1 MKNDLIAITL
11 ARIWLSGYG
20 TLLEVTDKIKAMH
33 RLVSF
38 GVKFEFFD
46 QHPRSL
52 HILRHGPGRKAEY
65 TFISVVFSSPMIHYP
80 FRSFSCKQP

>member
-11 ARIWLSGYG
+11 ATLALIWQSGYG
-20 TLLEVTDKIKAMH
+20 TLVEVTDKIKAMH

-52 HILRHGPGRKAEY
+52 
-65 TFISVVFSSPMIHYP
+65 
-80 FRSFSCKQP
+80 

>member
-11 ARIWLSGYG
+11 ATLALIWLSGYG
-20 TLLEVTDKIKAMH
+20 TLLEMTDKIKAMH

-38 GVKFEFFD
+38 GVNFEFFD

-52 HILRHGPGRKAEY
+52 HMLRHGPGRKNEH
-65 TFISVVFSSPMIHYP
+65 TFISVVFSSPMIYYL
-80 FRSFSCKQP
+80 FCSF

>member
-11 ARIWLSGYG
+11 STLALIWLSGYG
-20 TLLEVTDKIKAMH
+20 TLLKVTGKIRAMH

-52 HILRHGPGRKAEY
+52 
-65 TFISVVFSSPMIHYP
+65 
-80 FRSFSCKQP
+80 

>member
-11 ARIWLSGYG
+11 ATLALIWLSSFS
-20 TLLEVTDKIKAMH
+20 TLLEVTNKIKAMR

-52 HILRHGPGRKAEY
+52 HIDATRTQGEKPKMPLSHD
-65 TFISVVFSSPMIHYP
+65 
-80 FRSFSCKQP
+80 Q

>member
-11 ARIWLSGYG
+11 ATLALIWQSGYG
-20 TLLEVTDKIKAMH
+20 TLVEVTDKIKAMR

-52 HILRHGPGRKAEY
+52 HIDATRTQGEKPKMPLSHD
-65 TFISVVFSSPMIHYP
+65 
-80 FRSFSCKQP
+80 Q

>member
-11 ARIWLSGYG
+11 ATLALIWLSGYG
-20 TLLEVTDKIKAMH
+20 TLVEVTDKIKAMH

-52 HILRHGPGRKAEY
+52 
-65 TFISVVFSSPMIHYP
+65 
-80 FRSFSCKQP
+80 

>member
-11 ARIWLSGYG
+11 ATLALIWLSSFGA
-20 TLLEVTDKIKAMH
+20 LLEVTNKIKAMR

-46 QHPRSL
+46 QHFRSL
-52 HILRHGPGRKAEY
+52 HIDTTLPQGEKPNMPL
-65 TFISVVFSSPMIHYP
+65 S
-80 FRSFSCKQP
+80 Q

>member
-11 ARIWLSGYG
+11 ATLALIWLSSFG
-20 TLLEVTDKIKAMH
+20 TLLEVTNKIKAMR

-52 HILRHGPGRKAEY
+52 HIDATRTQGGKPKMPLSHD
-65 TFISVVFSSPMIHYP
+65 
-80 FRSFSCKQP
+80 Q

>member
-1 MKNDLIAITL
+1 MKNDFIVITL
-11 ARIWLSGYG
+11 ATLALIWQSGFG

-52 HILRHGPGRKAEY
+52 YTLRQGLGRKAEH
-65 TFISVVFSSPMIHYP
+65 TFIAVVFSSPMIHYP
-80 FRSFSCKQP
+80 FCSF

>member
-11 ARIWLSGYG
+11 ATLALIWLAGFG
-20 TLLEVTDKIKAMH
+20 TLLEVTNKIKAMH

-46 QHPRSL
+46 
-52 HILRHGPGRKAEY
+52 
-65 TFISVVFSSPMIHYP
+65 
-80 FRSFSCKQP
+80 